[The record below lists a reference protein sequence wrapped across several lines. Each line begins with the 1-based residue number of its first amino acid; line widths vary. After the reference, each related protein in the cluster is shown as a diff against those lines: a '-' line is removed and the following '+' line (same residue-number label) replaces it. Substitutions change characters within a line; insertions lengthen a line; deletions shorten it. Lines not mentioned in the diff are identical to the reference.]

1 MPQPHILKITEIFP
15 SITGE
20 GLRSGEPT
28 IFIRLAGCNLKCT
41 FCDTKYSW
49 QGGEEHSE
57 EKIIEAVK
65 RIQGRFPADWVCLTG
80 GEPLL
85 QDVELLVN
93 NLRKEGFKIHIET
106 NGTVYRP
113 FRVDWLTLSP
123 KPPAYGFARE
133 FSAKTDE
140 VKLVVNRELSL
151 EVIQDL
157 REKFPAQTPILLQP
171 QSNRKWSIEKGMK
184 LLKQTLNM
192 GLKNI
197 KISVQI
203 HKIYGLK

>member
-1 MPQPHILKITEIFP
+1 M
-15 SITGE
+15 
-20 GLRSGEPT
+20 RSGEPT
-28 IFIRLAGCNLKCT
+28 IFIRLAGCNLSCA

-49 QGGEEHSE
+49 QGGKEYSE
-57 EKIIEAVK
+57 EKIIKTVR

-85 QDVELLVN
+85 QDVKSLVKK
-93 NLRKEGFKIHIET
+93 LKEEGFKIHIET

-113 FRVDWLTLSP
+113 FGVDWLTLSP
-123 KPPAYGFARE
+123 KPKAYGYAEE
-133 FSAKTDE
+133 FRTKANE
-140 VKLVVNRELSL
+140 VKLVVSKELTL
-151 EVIQDL
+151 DVIQNL

-171 QSNRKWSIEKGMK
+171 QSDRKWSMEMGIK
-184 LLKQTLNM
+184 LLKQTLNL

>member
-1 MPQPHILKITEIFP
+1 MPQQHILRITEIFP
-15 SITGE
+15 SIAGE

-28 IFIRLAGCNLKCT
+28 IFIRLAGCNLYCA

-49 QGGEEHSE
+49 QGGMEYSE
-57 EKIIEAVK
+57 EKIIKTVRRIK
-65 RIQGRFPADWVCLTG
+65 RRFPADWVCLTG

-85 QDVELLVN
+85 QDVESLVIK
-93 NLRKEGFKIHIET
+93 LRQEGFKIHIET

-113 FRVDWLTLSP
+113 FGVDWLTLSP
-123 KPPAYGFARE
+123 KPQAYSYAKE
-133 FSAKTDE
+133 FRTKANE
-140 VKLVVNRELSL
+140 VKLVVSKELTL
-151 EVIQDL
+151 DVIKNL

-171 QSNRKWSIEKGMK
+171 QSDRKWSMEKGIK
-184 LLKQTLNM
+184 LLRQTLNL